1 MIIWNSLK
9 LFPHIHDYLFIFANT
24 EIYVIKYKT
33 IEKLSRRHLINS
45 SDVFVIKGFTVDNIK
60 KILLYSYL
68 ATAVLFLKSV
78 ISILSS
84 NISSDSAV
92 KKCNLKY

>member
-1 MIIWNSLK
+1 MWELSQII
-9 LFPHIHDYLFIFANT
+9 
-24 EIYVIKYKT
+24 IKQKT
-33 IEKLSRRHLINS
+33 IR
-45 SDVFVIKGFTVDNIK
+45 FYK

-78 ISILSS
+78 MSILSS

-92 KKCNLKY
+92 KKCNLKYLYSQLIKSNIYDVFKLDQFR